1 MHHVINAVL
10 LVTGLPSAH
19 EVKPEWRV
27 VMDFLAAE
35 GRSAFRKFVYETDG
49 FLQYWHQATPIDELA
64 NLPISSRPAKRK
76 SGSSFSDVRAIPWV
90 FSWMQ
95 SLSLIHI

>member
-1 MHHVINAVL
+1 MRH
-10 LVTGLPSAH
+10 
-19 EVKPEWRV
+19 R
-27 VMDFLAAE
+27 
-35 GRSAFRKFVYETDG
+35 G

-76 SGSSFSDVRAIPWV
+76 SGGGFSDVRAIPWV

-95 SLSLIHI
+95 SRAIIPSWYSVGTALEALL